1 MLAGMAGTGRHR
13 AVTYEEALAALHE
26 DRDSAPPPTT
36 PVPPSPPPSRTSRP
50 ESALERLDRIATS
63 TRAAHRKLLAFL
75 GSAPGPL
82 GEEGTGFVGL
92 VFERFDALDEKVDRS
107 AAALETVRAEL
118 AADRKAAEAREAA
131 RVAEEARRVAALEQ
145 ARAPWSRAAW
155 LVIGVV
161 ITTLTV
167 GALSA
172 LHSVFVAHWH

>member
-13 AVTYEEALAALHE
+13 SVTYEEALATLHE
-26 DRDSAPPPTT
+26 DSDNALPPTT

-50 ESALERLDRIATS
+50 ESAMERLDRIATS
-63 TRAAHRKLLAFL
+63 TRQTQKKLLAFL
-75 GSAPGPL
+75 GSPPGAL
-82 GEEGTGFVGL
+82 GEQGTGFVGL
-92 VFERFDALDEKVDRS
+92 VFARFDALDEKADRS
-107 AAALETVRAEL
+107 TEALEEVRAEL
-118 AADRKAAEAREAA
+118 VADRKAAEAREAA
-131 RVAEEARRVAALEQ
+131 RVAEEVRRVAALEQ